1 VLKIILLGPPGS
13 GKGTQAELLSKQFSM
28 QHLSTGELLR
38 QAILNNTNLGI
49 QAKAAI
55 EAGQLV
61 SDDIIINLVKDEIV
75 KLKNN
80 TKGLILDG
88 FPRNLFQAQ
97 MLDAEGILIDWIIY
111 LKVSDQIIIHRLA
124 GRRYHANSGRV
135 YHVEYNPPQFEGL
148 DDLTR
153 EPLIIR
159 KDDQEDIIRQRLSIY
174 HQNTEK
180 IINWYKTRNFNKFV
194 EIDGTA
200 TFNQIFQKLIELI
213 EPN

>member
-1 VLKIILLGPPGS
+1 MLKIILLGPPGS
-13 GKGTQAELLSKQFSM
+13 GKGTQAELLSKQFVM

-38 QAILNNTNLGI
+38 QAILNSTNLGI

-75 KLKNN
+75 KLKES
-80 TKGLILDG
+80 KGLILDG

-97 MLDAEGILIDWIIY
+97 MLDAEGVLIDWIIY
-111 LKVSDQIIIHRLA
+111 LKVPDQIIIHRLT
-124 GRRYHANSGRV
+124 GRRYHPGSGRV
-135 YHVEYNPPQFEGL
+135 YHVEYNPPKLAGL
-148 DDLTR
+148 DDITG

-159 KDDQEDIIRQRLSIY
+159 TDDQEDIIRQRLSIY
-174 HQNTEK
+174 HKNTEK
-180 IINWYKTRNFNKFV
+180 IKNWYKTRNSNKFV

-200 TFNQIFQKLIELI
+200 TFNQIFQRLIELI
-213 EPN
+213 EPD

>member
-1 VLKIILLGPPGS
+1 MLKIILLGPPGS
-13 GKGTQAELLSKQFSM
+13 GKGTQAELLSKQFLM
-28 QHLSTGELLR
+28 RHLSTGELLR
-38 QAILNNTNLGI
+38 QAILNSTNFGI

-75 KLKNN
+75 KLKE

-111 LKVSDQIIIHRLA
+111 LKVPDQIIIHRLA
-124 GRRYHANSGRV
+124 GRRYHPGSGRV
-135 YHVEYNPPQFEGL
+135 YHVEYNPPKLAGL
-148 DDLTR
+148 DDITG

-159 KDDQEDIIRQRLSIY
+159 TDDQEDIVRQRLSIY
-174 HQNTEK
+174 HKNTEK
-180 IINWYKTRNFNKFV
+180 ITNWYKTRNTKKFI

-200 TFNQIFQKLIELI
+200 TFNQIFQRLIELI
-213 EPN
+213 EPD

>member
-1 VLKIILLGPPGS
+1 MLKIILLGPPGS
-13 GKGTQAELLSKQFSM
+13 GKGTQAELLSKQFLM
-28 QHLSTGELLR
+28 RHLSTGELLR
-38 QAILNNTNLGI
+38 QAILNNTSLGI

-97 MLDAEGILIDWIIY
+97 MLDAEGILLDWIIY
-111 LKVSDQIIIHRLA
+111 LKVSDQTIIHRLT
-124 GRRYHANSGRV
+124 GRRYHPASGRV
-135 YHVEYNPPQFEGL
+135 YHVEYNPPKSEGV
-148 DDLTR
+148 DDITR

-159 KDDQEDIIRQRLSIY
+159 TDDQEDIIRQRLSIY

-180 IINWYKTRNFNKFV
+180 IINWYKTRNSEKFI